1 MKYTSIN
8 FLPDAKQSPIPGL
21 PIRLFTSQHQ
31 LFTGASHLMLAKGK
45 ETQSPSIS
53 YFAISNRTWNQTSA
67 QNLFSQRKFFLIFSF
82 YDPEECCCLFGFVC
96 RCFVL
101 VYFCDKRVGAQSD
114 FLSDPGGGKT
124 FSGNSQGGGKQW
136 WQRCH
141 WWGMI
146 ENKKGRK
153 CFIAT
158 FS

>member
-1 MKYTSIN
+1 MKHTSIN
-8 FLPDAKQSPIPGL
+8 FLLDAKQSPIPGL
-21 PIRLFTSQHQ
+21 PIRLFTPQHQ

-67 QNLFSQRKFFLIFSF
+67 QNLFLIFFIF
-82 YDPEECCCLFGFVC
+82 YLEECCCLFGFVC

-124 FSGNSQGGGKQW
+124 FSGNSQGGCKQW
-136 WQRCH
+136 WQRCN
-141 WWGMI
+141 WCWCEG
-146 ENKKGRK
+146 
-153 CFIAT
+153 
-158 FS
+158 